1 MRARFI
7 DPMLLQK
14 VETLPEGPQW
24 QYELKLDGYRALA
37 FRSGGALHLR
47 SRNDHDF
54 SQRYAAVMTGLAGLP
69 DDTLMDGE
77 LVALDEEG
85 RPSFGALQHADAHA
99 SLQYYVFDLL
109 VHEGADLTKRPL
121 SERRAR
127 LEQHVL
133 PRLTEPVRYA
143 APIDAPLADLVHS
156 VREHG
161 LEGLVAKRIDSRYEP
176 GLRTGAWRKMRINRT
191 QEFVIGGYTRGVS
204 PFDAL
209 VFGVYDSGQLLYV
222 ARTRSGFTPALR
234 KSLFKK
240 FAPLARA
247 SCPFANLPE
256 ARPGRWGQG
265 LTKAKMADCRWLE
278 PVLVAE
284 IEFVE
289 WTADH
294 HLRHSRFIA
303 LRDDKKATDVRR
315 E

>member
-209 VFGVYDSGQLLYV
+209 V
-222 ARTRSGFTPALR
+222 
-234 KSLFKK
+234 
-240 FAPLARA
+240 
-247 SCPFANLPE
+247 
-256 ARPGRWGQG
+256 
-265 LTKAKMADCRWLE
+265 
-278 PVLVAE
+278 
-284 IEFVE
+284 
-289 WTADH
+289 
-294 HLRHSRFIA
+294 
-303 LRDDKKATDVRR
+303 
-315 E
+315 